1 MYLLEMHCHCA
12 PVSLC
17 ASITPEEEIAKYK
30 AAGYSGIVSTNHI
43 NRSTFRDMEEK
54 TWEEKTAYFLS
65 AYEKLC
71 RCGREADIDV
81 LLACEINLTPKGWPE
96 YIPNDY
102 LVYGITEE
110 WLYALGDPRDLT
122 LHQLKEKTAQSG
134 LLLIHAHPFRTH
146 TVIADERDLDGVE
159 IYNGNEKHDS
169 HDFLAALWARR
180 KGLIQTSGS
189 DLHHA
194 AEHIRGGIRT
204 KERIRTN
211 AELLLCLREGN
222 CGLIVP
228 EAG

>member
-30 AAGYSGIVSTNHI
+30 AAGYSGIVSTHHI
-43 NRSTFRDMEEK
+43 DRSTFRDMEEK

-102 LVYGITEE
+102 LVYGIYHGVLLSTCEVFQRKSSFYKKHRKDR
-110 WLYALGDPRDLT
+110 WFRVCSWAITMLAVFYGFALFGGQA
-122 LHQLKEKTAQSG
+122 LH
-134 LLLIHAHPFRTH
+134 P
-146 TVIADERDLDGVE
+146 
-159 IYNGNEKHDS
+159 
-169 HDFLAALWARR
+169 
-180 KGLIQTSGS
+180 
-189 DLHHA
+189 
-194 AEHIRGGIRT
+194 
-204 KERIRTN
+204 
-211 AELLLCLREGN
+211 
-222 CGLIVP
+222 IVM
-228 EAG
+228 G